1 MHKSYSS
8 DPHLLFTGLSTRW
21 VFNLFE
27 PCQVGFDGSDH
38 PVSEGLLCL
47 LAHHNQTY
55 QRHLGRRMKGG
66 KERRKKEKQ
75 ATTFEYPLC
84 ARPHARHSNT
94 RYHVF
99 LPILQGKKL
108 RLGEVTCPRQYT
120 SKVGFRIESLSSGM
134 KRRLSCTPGPVLG
147 IFTRSSSLFSQ

>member
-1 MHKSYSS
+1 MHKSYAS
-8 DPHLLFTGLSTRW
+8 DPHLLFTGLCPRW

-47 LAHHNQTY
+47 LAPRYQTY
-55 QRHLGRRMKGG
+55 QRHLGRRMKGEKERKK

-75 ATTFEYPLC
+75 APTFEYPFC

-94 RYHVF
+94 QDHVL
-99 LPILQGKKL
+99 LPILQGKKR
-108 RLGEVTCPRQYT
+108 RLGV
-120 SKVGFRIESLSSGM
+120 KAGFRIESLSSGM
-134 KRRLSCTPGPVLG
+134 KRHPHGTPGPVLG
-147 IFTRSSSLFSQ
+147 TSTRIGSLLSQ